1 MDKIITNPMTLT
13 QQLENLILETI
24 GDLEKKSEKY
34 VPFQKIHYQSAL
46 QDIREKVPALAEQ
59 LLAKLNQE

>member
-1 MDKIITNPMTLT
+1 MTLT
-13 QQLENLILETI
+13 QQIQNLILEWI
-24 GDLEKKSEKY
+24 GEDKEVVGTGIYTHMISIEY
-34 VPFQKIHYQSAL
+34 VGYNQAL